1 MRASVQIRWKILIVL
16 LAIGIGP
23 LLISG
28 WLDTRSVSALGAR
41 LAEQSGQALSEQTRR
56 NLELVAENYARRVER
71 ERQLIELALR
81 LQARE
86 AHAALRAP
94 APATTDVFWA
104 DAFDAAVPALTLV
117 TEPDKYRA
125 RANDGSVAPVP
136 VSFDRQVFFN
146 PQGTER
152 SQLRDDAARLTTL
165 TSLYREIHTDH
176 QNVIYRQ
183 FIALANG
190 LLASYPG
197 HGAFPPD
204 YDARKR
210 AWYREHDSS
219 GGIRWAP
226 PHIDAVSG
234 RAFINAT
241 IALHDPDGQFVGVA
255 GIDVSLV
262 DLLQSLTLPAAL
274 GSDGEALL
282 TYLIEQADADAAE
295 IGIAARTH
303 GSTQTSD
310 WREPRTARRLELPAD
325 IATTLRER
333 MREREPDY
341 LRARYNGRDSVVV
354 YQPFGEQSGDLV
366 FIVPAST
373 LVDPAIRAARYA
385 LESTQRHIDRA
396 VPLALGIAAVVILLA
411 FIGSKTITAP
421 INKLALAVNRVAAGD
436 FRTRVTIRS
445 GDELQALGEAFNA
458 MVPQLREHTRV
469 REALD
474 LAAEVQRRLLPLESP
489 SVPGIDIAGFSVY
502 SEQTGGDYYD
512 FLCPQAAE
520 RKRLGVAIGDVAGH
534 GIASALLMATVRAL
548 LRSTANSAISP
559 GERMNHINRNIVDGV
574 VAGQFMTLCYI
585 DIEPERGGV
594 RWCSAGHEPAIRFN
608 RATNTFSQLAGNDIP
623 LGVDG
628 QWQYHDCEISDLGPD
643 DVVVLA
649 TDGIWE
655 TRNPRGEFFGKARLR
670 DLIRS
675 HRNASAAAI
684 CDAIVAALDRFR
696 DTATQRDDITAVV
709 FRLLPPEPPR

>member
-1 MRASVQIRWKILIVL
+1 MRASLQIRWKILIVL

-23 LLISG
+23 LLISA

-86 AHAALRAP
+86 AGTALRAA
-94 APATTDVFWA
+94 APATDVFWA
-104 DAFDAAVPALTLV
+104 AAFDAAVPALALV

-152 SQLRDDAARLTTL
+152 LQLRDDAARLTAL

-176 QNVIYRQ
+176 RNVIYRQ

-219 GGIRWAP
+219 GDIRWAP

-282 TYLIEQADADAAE
+282 TYLIEHADADADAAE

-303 GSTQTSD
+303 GSTQTTSATASSSTSRSASNPATSFSLCRRAPSSIRQFAQRATRSTVPSD
-310 WREPRTARRLELPAD
+310 TSTARCRSRSGSRRSSSCWRLSVRRPSRHRS
-325 IATTLRER
+325 TSLRSR
-333 MREREPDY
+333 R
-341 LRARYNGRDSVVV
+341 
-354 YQPFGEQSGDLV
+354 
-366 FIVPAST
+366 
-373 LVDPAIRAARYA
+373 RAAGARRSIQCNGA
-385 LESTQRHIDRA
+385 ATARTHPRA
-396 VPLALGIAAVVILLA
+396 
-411 FIGSKTITAP
+411 
-421 INKLALAVNRVAAGD
+421 
-436 FRTRVTIRS
+436 
-445 GDELQALGEAFNA
+445 
-458 MVPQLREHTRV
+458 
-469 REALD
+469 
-474 LAAEVQRRLLPLESP
+474 
-489 SVPGIDIAGFSVY
+489 
-502 SEQTGGDYYD
+502 
-512 FLCPQAAE
+512 
-520 RKRLGVAIGDVAGH
+520 
-534 GIASALLMATVRAL
+534 
-548 LRSTANSAISP
+548 
-559 GERMNHINRNIVDGV
+559 
-574 VAGQFMTLCYI
+574 
-585 DIEPERGGV
+585 
-594 RWCSAGHEPAIRFN
+594 
-608 RATNTFSQLAGNDIP
+608 
-623 LGVDG
+623 
-628 QWQYHDCEISDLGPD
+628 
-643 DVVVLA
+643 
-649 TDGIWE
+649 
-655 TRNPRGEFFGKARLR
+655 
-670 DLIRS
+670 
-675 HRNASAAAI
+675 
-684 CDAIVAALDRFR
+684 
-696 DTATQRDDITAVV
+696 
-709 FRLLPPEPPR
+709 

>member
-1 MRASVQIRWKILIVL
+1 MRTSLQIRWKILIAL

-23 LLISG
+23 LIISG
-28 WLDTRSVSALGAR
+28 WLDTRNVSALGAR

-56 NLELVAENYARRVER
+56 NLEQVAENYARRVER

-86 AHAALRAP
+86 ASVALRAP
-94 APATTDVFWA
+94 ATPADVFWS
-104 DAFDAAVPALTLV
+104 DAFDAAVPALALV
-117 TEPDKYRA
+117 TQPDKYRA
-125 RANDGSVAPVP
+125 RSNDGSVAPVA
-136 VSFDRQVFFN
+136 VSFDHQVFFN
-146 PQGTER
+146 PQSTER
-152 SQLRDDAARLTTL
+152 SQLRDDAARLTAL

-176 QNVIYRQ
+176 HDVIYRQ

-197 HGAFPPD
+197 HGAFPAD

-210 AWYREHDSS
+210 AWYRQHDSS
-219 GGIRWAP
+219 GDIRWAP

-234 RAFINAT
+234 RVFINAT
-241 IALHDPDGQFVGVA
+241 IALRDPDDRFVGVA

-262 DLLQSLTLPAAL
+262 DLLQTLTLPASL

-282 TYLIEQADADAAE
+282 TFLIEHADTGAAE

-303 GSTQTSD
+303 GSVQTSD
-310 WREPRTARRLELPAD
+310 WREPRTPVRLDLPED
-325 IATTLRER
+325 IAATLHQR
-333 MREREPDY
+333 MREREPGY
-341 LRARYNGRDSVVV
+341 LRTNYNGRDSVVV
-354 YQPFGEQSGDLV
+354 YQPFGEQTGDLL

-396 VPLALGIAAVVILLA
+396 VPFALGIAAIVMLLA
-411 FIGSKTITAP
+411 FVGSKTITAP
-421 INKLALAVNRVAAGD
+421 INKLAVAVNRVAAGD
-436 FRTRVTIRS
+436 FKTRVSIRS

-489 SVPGIDIAGFSVY
+489 AVPGIDIAGFSVY

-512 FLCPQAAE
+512 FLTPE
-520 RKRLGVAIGDVAGH
+520 TGDRKRLGVAIGDVAGH

-548 LRSTANSAISP
+548 LRGTAGSAISP

-585 DIEPERGGV
+585 DIEPEHGNA

-608 RATNTFSQLAGNDIP
+608 RATNAFSELAGTDIP

-628 QWQYHDCEISDLGPD
+628 QWEYHDSEIFDLGPD
-643 DVVVLA
+643 DIVVLA

-655 TRNPRGEFFGKARLR
+655 ARNPRGEFFGKARLR
-670 DLIRS
+670 DLIRG
-675 HRNASAAAI
+675 HRDASSAAI
-684 CDAIVAALDRFR
+684 CEAIAAALERFR
-696 DTATQRDDITAVV
+696 GTAIQRDDITAVV
-709 FRLLPPEPPR
+709 FRLVPPEQAR

>member
-1 MRASVQIRWKILIVL
+1 MGTSLQIRWKILIAL

-23 LLISG
+23 LIISG

-56 NLELVAENYARRVER
+56 NLEQVAENYARRVER

-86 AHAALRAP
+86 ASAALRAP
-94 APATTDVFWA
+94 ANPATVLWA
-104 DAFDAAVPALTLV
+104 DDFDAATPALALV
-117 TEPDKYRA
+117 TEPGKYLA
-125 RANDGSVAPVP
+125 RSHDGAAAPVA
-136 VSFDRQVFFN
+136 VSFDHQVFFN
-146 PQGTER
+146 PANTER
-152 SQLRDDAARLTTL
+152 SQLRDDAARLTAL

-176 QNVIYRQ
+176 HDVIYRQ

-190 LLASYPG
+190 LLGSYPG
-197 HGAFPPD
+197 HGAFPAD

-210 AWYREHDSS
+210 AWYRNRDRA

-241 IALHDPDGQFVGVA
+241 IALHDSDDEFVGVA

-274 GSDGEALL
+274 GHDGEALL
-282 TYLIEQADADAAE
+282 TFLIEDTDAGAVE

-303 GSTQTSD
+303 SSVQTSD
-310 WREPRTARRLELPAD
+310 WREPRNAVRLELPAD
-325 IATTLRER
+325 TAATLHQR
-333 MREREPDY
+333 MREREPGY
-341 LRARYNGRDSVVV
+341 LRTHYNGRDSVVV
-354 YQPFGEQSGDLV
+354 YQPFGAQTGDLL

-396 VPLALGIAAVVILLA
+396 VPFALGIAAVVMLLA
-411 FIGSKTITAP
+411 FVGSKTITAP
-421 INKLALAVNRVAAGD
+421 INKLAAAVNRVAAGD
-436 FRTRVTIRS
+436 FKTRVNIRS

-489 SVPGIDIAGFSVY
+489 AVPGIDIAGFSIY

-512 FLCPQAAE
+512 FLSPAVGVRE
-520 RKRLGVAIGDVAGH
+520 RLGVAIGDVAGH

-548 LRSTANSAISP
+548 LRGTADSAISP

-585 DIEPERGGV
+585 DIEPERGSA

-608 RATNTFSQLAGNDIP
+608 RATNAFAELAGNDIP

-628 QWQYHDCEISDLGPD
+628 QWQYHDSEVTDLGPD
-643 DVVVLA
+643 DIVVLA

-655 TRNPRGEFFGKARLR
+655 ARNPRGEFFGKARLR

-675 HRNASAAAI
+675 HRDASAATLCEAI
-684 CDAIVAALDRFR
+684 AEALERFR
-696 DTATQRDDITAVV
+696 GSATQRDDITAVV
-709 FRLLPPEPPR
+709 FRLTLPEQAR

>member
-1 MRASVQIRWKILIVL
+1 MRATLQIRWKILIAL

-28 WLDTRSVSALGAR
+28 WLDTRSVSALGAQ

-56 NLELVAENYARRVER
+56 NLEQVAENYARRVER

-86 AHAALRAP
+86 ANAALRTPAAAAP
-94 APATTDVFWA
+94 VFWA
-104 DAFDAAVPALTLV
+104 DSFDTANPALTLITV
-117 TEPDKYRA
+117 PDKYHA
-125 RANDGSVAPVP
+125 RSKAGSVAPVP
-136 VSFDRQVFFN
+136 VSLDRQVFFSPTN
-146 PQGTER
+146 VDR
-152 SQLRDDAARLTTL
+152 SQLGDDAARLTAL
-165 TSLYREIHTDH
+165 TSLYREIHADH
-176 QNVIYRQ
+176 HNVIHRQ
-183 FIALANG
+183 FVALGNG

-204 YDARKR
+204 YDARER
-210 AWYREHDSS
+210 AWYRHHD
-219 GGIRWAP
+219 GTGDIRWAP

-241 IALHDPDGQFVGVA
+241 IALHDPDGKFIGVA

-274 GSDGEALL
+274 GRDGEALL
-282 TYLIEQADADAAE
+282 TFLIEQPDPAPAE
-295 IGIAARTH
+295 IGILARTG
-303 GSTQTSD
+303 GSVQTSD
-310 WREPRTARRLELPAD
+310 WREPRMAKPLELPAD
-325 IATTLRER
+325 VTATLRER
-333 MREREPDY
+333 MREREPGY
-341 LRARYNGRDSVVV
+341 LHASYNGRDSVVV
-354 YQPFGEQSGDLV
+354 YQPFGEQTGDLL

-373 LVDPAIRAARYA
+373 LVDPAVRAARYV

-396 VPLALGIAAVVILLA
+396 VPLALAIVAVVMLLA
-411 FIGSKTITAP
+411 FFGSKTITAP
-421 INKLALAVNRVAAGD
+421 INKLAAAVNRVATGD
-436 FRTRVTIRS
+436 FKTRVTIRS

-489 SVPGIDIAGFSVY
+489 AVPGIDIAGFSVY

-512 FLCPQAAE
+512 FLCPESAAGA
-520 RKRLGVAIGDVAGH
+520 RLGVAIGDVAGH

-559 GERMNHINRNIVDGV
+559 GERMDHINRNIVDGV

-585 DIEPERGGV
+585 DIEPERGTA

-608 RATNTFSQLAGNDIP
+608 RTTNTFSQLAGVDIP

-628 QWQYHDCEISDLGPD
+628 QWQYHDSEISNLTPD
-643 DVVVLA
+643 DIVVLA

-655 TRNPRGEFFGKARLR
+655 TRNARGEFFGKARLR
-670 DLIRS
+670 DLIRT

-684 CDAIVAALDRFR
+684 CDAIVTALERFR
-696 DTATQRDDITAVV
+696 TTASQRDDITAVV
-709 FRLLPPEPPR
+709 FRLQSPDRSR

>member
-1 MRASVQIRWKILIVL
+1 MRASLQIRWKILIAL

-56 NLELVAENYARRVER
+56 NLEQVAENYARRVER

-86 AHAALRAP
+86 ASTALRAP
-94 APATTDVFWA
+94 AAPADVFWSNS
-104 DAFDAAVPALTLV
+104 FDDSDPALALV
-117 TEPDKYRA
+117 TLPDKYLA
-125 RANDGSVAPVP
+125 RSNTGAVAPVP
-136 VSFDRQVFFN
+136 VSLDKQVFFS
-146 PQGTER
+146 PATAER
-152 SQLRDDAARLTTL
+152 SQLSADAARLTAL
-165 TSLYREIHTDH
+165 TSLYREIHADH
-176 QNVIYRQ
+176 HDVIYRQ
-183 FIALANG
+183 FIALDNG

-210 AWYREHDSS
+210 EWYRHHDGS
-219 GGIRWAP
+219 GDIRWAP

-241 IALHDPDGQFVGVA
+241 IPLRNPDGEFVGVA

-282 TYLIEQADADAAE
+282 TFLIEHPAPAAAE
-295 IGIAARTH
+295 IGIAARTG
-303 GSTQTSD
+303 GSVQTSD
-310 WREPRTARRLELPAD
+310 WREPNTARRLELPED
-325 IATTLRER
+325 IASTLRER
-333 MREREPDY
+333 MREREPGY
-341 LRARYNGRDSVVV
+341 LRTSYNGRDSVVV
-354 YQPFGEQSGDLV
+354 YQPFGEQTGDLV

-373 LVDPAIRAARYA
+373 LVDPAVRAARYA

-396 VPLALGIAAVVILLA
+396 VPLALAIAAVVMLLA
-411 FIGSKTITAP
+411 FFGSKTITAP
-421 INKLALAVNRVAAGD
+421 INKLAAAVNRVAAGD
-436 FRTRVTIRS
+436 FKTRVTIRS

-474 LAAEVQRRLLPLESP
+474 LAAEVQRRLLPLASP
-489 SVPGIDIAGFSVY
+489 AIPGIDIAGFSVY

-512 FLCPQAAE
+512 FLCPEATDSD
-520 RKRLGVAIGDVAGH
+520 RLGVAIGDVAGH

-585 DIEPERGGV
+585 DIEPARGNA

-608 RATNTFSQLAGNDIP
+608 RSTNTFSQLAGVDIP

-628 QWQYHDCEISDLGPD
+628 QWQYHDSEISDLSPD
-643 DVVVLA
+643 DIVVLA

-655 TRNPRGEFFGKARLR
+655 TRNARGEFFGKARLR
-670 DLIRS
+670 DLIRAN
-675 HRNASAAAI
+675 RNASAAAI
-684 CDAIVAALDRFR
+684 CDAIVTALERFR
-696 DTATQRDDITAVV
+696 TTAAQRDDVTAVV
-709 FRLLPPEPPR
+709 FRLHASDRSQ

>member
-1 MRASVQIRWKILIVL
+1 MRASLQIRWKILIAL

-28 WLDTRSVSALGAR
+28 WLDTRNVSALGAR

-56 NLELVAENYARRVER
+56 NLEQVAANYARRVER

-86 AHAALRAP
+86 ASIALRTP
-94 APATTDVFWA
+94 APAADVFWA
-104 DAFDAAVPALTLV
+104 DAFDAADPALSLITL
-117 TEPDKYRA
+117 PDKYRA
-125 RANDGSVAPVP
+125 RSATGDVTPVP
-136 VSFDRQVFFN
+136 VSLDRQVFFSPTN
-146 PQGTER
+146 ADRT
-152 SQLRDDAARLTTL
+152 QLGEYAARLAAL
-165 TSLYREIHTDH
+165 TSLYREIHADH
-176 QNVIYRQ
+176 DDVIHRQ
-183 FIALANG
+183 FIALDNG

-210 AWYREHDSS
+210 AWYRHHDGS
-219 GGIRWAP
+219 GDIRWAP

-241 IALHDPDGQFVGVA
+241 MPLRDPDGNFIGVA

-262 DLLQSLTLPAAL
+262 DLLQSLILPAAL

-282 TYLIEQADADAAE
+282 TFLLEHPTGATE
-295 IGIAARTH
+295 IGIAARTG
-303 GSTQTSD
+303 GSVQTSD
-310 WREPRTARRLELPAD
+310 WREPRSARVLELPDD
-325 IATTLRER
+325 IVTALRER
-333 MREREPDY
+333 MLSREPGFF
-341 LRARYNGRDSVVV
+341 RTRYRGRDSVVV
-354 YQPFGEQSGDLV
+354 YQPFGEQTGDLV

-373 LVDPAIRAARYA
+373 LVDPAVRAARYA

-396 VPLALGIAAVVILLA
+396 VPLALTIAAVVMLLA
-411 FIGSKTITAP
+411 FVGSKTITAP
-421 INKLALAVNRVAAGD
+421 INKLAAAFNRVAAGD
-436 FRTRVTIRS
+436 FKARVTIRS

-474 LAAEVQRRLLPLESP
+474 LAAEVQRRLLPVEP
-489 SVPGIDIAGFSVY
+489 PAIRGIDIAGFSVY

-512 FLCPQAAE
+512 FLCPESADST
-520 RKRLGVAIGDVAGH
+520 RLGVAIGDVAGH

-548 LRSTANSAISP
+548 LRSTASSAISP

-585 DIEPERGGV
+585 DIEAESGSA

-608 RATNTFSQLAGNDIP
+608 RATNRFSQLAGVDIP

-628 QWQYHDCEISDLGPD
+628 QWQYHDSEISDLTPD
-643 DVVVLA
+643 DIVVLA

-655 TRNPRGEFFGKARLR
+655 TRNARGEFFGKARLR
-670 DLIRS
+670 DLIRA

-684 CDAIVAALDRFR
+684 CDAIVTALERFR
-696 DTATQRDDITAVV
+696 TTASQRDDITAVV
-709 FRLLPPEPPR
+709 FRLQAPDRSA

>member
-1 MRASVQIRWKILIVL
+1 MRTSLQIRWKILIAL

-23 LLISG
+23 LVISG
-28 WLDTRSVSALGAR
+28 WLDTRSVTALGAR

-56 NLELVAENYARRVER
+56 NLEQVAENYARRVER

-86 AHAALRAP
+86 ANAALRAP
-94 APATTDVFWA
+94 LSPADVFWS
-104 DAFDAAVPALTLV
+104 DAFDAAAPALALV
-117 TEPDKYRA
+117 TQADKYRA
-125 RANDGSVAPVP
+125 RARDGSVAPIA
-136 VSFDRQVFFN
+136 VSFDHQVFFN
-146 PQGTER
+146 PQSTER
-152 SQLRDDAARLTTL
+152 LQLRDDATRLTAL
-165 TSLYREIHTDH
+165 TSLYREIHTEHHD
-176 QNVIYRQ
+176 VIYRQ

-197 HGAFPPD
+197 HGAFPAD

-210 AWYREHDSS
+210 AWYRRHDSS
-219 GGIRWAP
+219 GDIRWAP

-241 IALHDPDGQFVGVA
+241 IALHDRDGRFVGVA

-262 DLLQSLTLPAAL
+262 DLLQTLTLPAAL

-282 TYLIEQADADAAE
+282 TFLIRQADTGAAE

-303 GSTQTSD
+303 GSVQTSD
-310 WREPRTARRLELPAD
+310 WREPRTPARLELPAD
-325 IATTLRER
+325 IASTLHQH
-333 MREREPDY
+333 MRERDPGY
-341 LRARYNGRDSVVV
+341 LRTSYNGRDSVIV
-354 YQPFGEQSGDLV
+354 YQPFGEQTGDLL

-396 VPLALGIAAVVILLA
+396 VPFALGIAAIVGLLA

-421 INKLALAVNRVAAGD
+421 INKLAVAVNRVAAGD
-436 FRTRVTIRS
+436 FKTRVSIHS

-489 SVPGIDIAGFSVY
+489 AVPGIDIAGFSAY

-512 FLCPQAAE
+512 FLSPASGD

-548 LRSTANSAISP
+548 LRGTAGSAISP

-574 VAGQFMTLCYI
+574 VAGQFMTLCYL
-585 DIEPERGGV
+585 DIEPERGSA

-608 RATNTFSQLAGNDIP
+608 RATNAFSELAGNDIP

-628 QWQYHDCEISDLGPD
+628 QWEYHDSEIADLGPND
-643 DVVVLA
+643 IVVLA

-655 TRNPRGEFFGKARLR
+655 ARNPRGEFFGKARLR

-675 HRNASAAAI
+675 HRDASAAAI
-684 CDAIVAALDRFR
+684 CEAIATALERFR
-696 DTATQRDDITAVV
+696 GSASQRDDITAVV
-709 FRLLPPEPPR
+709 FRLQPSEPAR

>member
-1 MRASVQIRWKILIVL
+1 MRTSLQIRWKILIAL

-23 LLISG
+23 LMISG

-56 NLELVAENYARRVER
+56 NLEQVAENYARRVER

-86 AHAALRAP
+86 ASAALRA
-94 APATTDVFWA
+94 APGAATVYWS
-104 DAFDAAVPALTLV
+104 DAFDAAAPGLALETL
-117 TEPDKYRA
+117 PDKYRA
-125 RANDGSVAPVP
+125 RSNDGEVAPVA
-136 VSFDRQVFFN
+136 VSFEHQVFFN
-146 PQGTER
+146 PRDTAR
-152 SQLRDDAARLTTL
+152 ADLHDDAARLTAL

-176 QNVIYRQ
+176 HDVIYRQ
-183 FIALANG
+183 FVALANG

-197 HGAFPPD
+197 HGAFPAD

-210 AWYREHDSS
+210 AWYRDHDTA

-241 IALHDPDGQFVGVA
+241 IALHDEDGRFLGVA
-255 GIDVSLV
+255 GIDASLV
-262 DLLQSLTLPAAL
+262 DLLQTLTLPAAL
-274 GSDGEALL
+274 GGDGEALL
-282 TYLIEQADADAAE
+282 TFLVERTDTGPAA

-303 GSTQTSD
+303 GSVQTSD
-310 WREPRTARRLELPAD
+310 WREPRSAARLELPEDTAA
-325 IATTLRER
+325 ILRQR
-333 MREREPDY
+333 MRDREPGY
-341 LRARYNGRDSVVV
+341 LRTRYNGRDSVIVS
-354 YQPFGEQSGDLV
+354 QPFGAQNGDLL
-366 FIVPAST
+366 FIVAAST
-373 LVDPAIRAARYA
+373 LVDPAVRAARYA

-396 VPLALGIAAVVILLA
+396 VPFALGIAAVVLLLA

-421 INKLALAVNRVAAGD
+421 INKLAVAVNRVAAGD
-436 FRTRVTIRS
+436 FRTRVDIRS

-474 LAAEVQRRLLPLESP
+474 LAAEVQQRLLPLEP
-489 SVPGIDIAGFSVY
+489 PAVPGIDIAGFSVY

-512 FLCPQAAE
+512 FLFAAGGGSP
-520 RKRLGVAIGDVAGH
+520 RLGVAIGDVAGH
-534 GIASALLMATVRAL
+534 GVASALLMATVRAL
-548 LRSTANSAISP
+548 LRSTAGSAISP

-574 VAGQFMTLCYI
+574 VAGQFMTLCYM
-585 DIEPERGGV
+585 DIEPAHGRV
-594 RWCSAGHEPAIRFN
+594 CWCSAGHEPAIRFN
-608 RATNTFSQLAGNDIP
+608 RETNAFSELAGKDIP

-628 QWQYHDCEISDLGPD
+628 QWAYHDSEISDLGTD
-643 DVVVLA
+643 DIIVLA

-670 DLIRS
+670 DLIRA
-675 HRNASAAAI
+675 HRKASSAAI
-684 CDAIVAALDRFR
+684 CDAIAAALERFR
-696 DTATQRDDITAVV
+696 GTAMQRDDISAVV
-709 FRLLPPEPPR
+709 FRLVPPEQVQ